1 MYFTYFEGVSGN
13 LLHER
18 ESQIVPPGRIQLRTP
33 QKRDHCREAYCPGYI
48 PWCGLGTRSMLYTQA
63 KQLAS
68 RGGWLAMKRGQL
80 SNEQLAEQ
88 LRWYGETPG
97 PITGTTRGV
106 YQQKLAKLLRQN
118 TQFSP
123 NRRLKSDP
131 LYTIRH
137 SVCLQELC
145 PCLPSAGNSDD
156 LCNFMELFPRLSP
169 AGSIIH
175 HHGSA
180 SITFLVPLYLKHLT
194 FFTVRVVNSIS
205 CDGCNLLTKSTVQSL
220 LLP

>member
-131 LYTIRH
+131 LPSGTL
-137 SVCLQELC
+137 SV
-145 PCLPSAGNSDD
+145 SRS
-156 LCNFMELFPRLSP
+156 SV
-169 AGSIIH
+169 
-175 HHGSA
+175 
-180 SITFLVPLYLKHLT
+180 LV
-194 FFTVRVVNSIS
+194 F
-205 CDGCNLLTKSTVQSL
+205 L
-220 LLP
+220 LLATVMISVTLWSSFLGFLLLVVLFIIMVVLASLFWYHYT